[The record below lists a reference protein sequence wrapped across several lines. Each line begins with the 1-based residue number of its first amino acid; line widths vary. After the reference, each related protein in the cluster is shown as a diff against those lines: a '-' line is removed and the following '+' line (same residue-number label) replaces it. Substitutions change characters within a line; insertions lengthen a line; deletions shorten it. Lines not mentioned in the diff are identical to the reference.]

1 MKVLYKDEFE
11 NLSVME
17 VSKAAYVEEDE
28 VLALNGPEDDI
39 AVKASQKEAEKVIR
53 ELYET
58 DKADATAYEYCEID
72 VEFDDDDDDD
82 DYDDDEFD
90 AMLDRIL
97 EDSEKNGVLR
107 FK

>member
-1 MKVLYKDEFE
+1 MKVLYRDELE

-17 VSKAAYVEEDE
+17 VTKAAYDEEAE
-28 VLALNGPEDDI
+28 VLGICGPEEDI
-39 AVKASQKEAEKVIR
+39 AVRMSKKDAERIVR

-58 DKADATAYEYCEID
+58 DRADVTAYEVCELEF
-72 VEFDDDDDDD
+72 EFDDDDDDE
-82 DYDDDEFD
+82 YDDDDFD

-97 EDSEKNGVLR
+97 DDSEKNGVLR

>member
-1 MKVLYKDEFE
+1 M
-11 NLSVME
+11 
-17 VSKAAYVEEDE
+17 
-28 VLALNGPEDDI
+28 
-39 AVKASQKEAEKVIR
+39 
-53 ELYET
+53 
-58 DKADATAYEYCEID
+58 TAYEYCEID
-72 VEFDDDDDDD
+72 MEFDDDDDDD

>member
-1 MKVLYKDEFE
+1 MKVLYKDEMD

-17 VSKAAYVEEDE
+17 ASQATYDNEEEVLQLCGPEED
-28 VLALNGPEDDI
+28 I
-39 AVKASQKEAEKVIR
+39 SVKASMKEAEKIVR

-58 DKADATAYEYCEID
+58 DRADVTAYEFCEM
-72 VEFDDDDDDD
+72 EYEYDDDDDDD
-82 DYDDDEFD
+82 EYEDDDFD

-97 EDSEKNGVLR
+97 DDPERNGILR

>member
-1 MKVLYKDEFE
+1 MKVLYKDEFK

-17 VSKAAYVEEDE
+17 VSRAAYVEEDE
-28 VLALNGPEDDI
+28 MLALNGPEEDI
-39 AVKASQKEAEKVIR
+39 AVKASRKEAEKVIR
-53 ELYET
+53 ELYEAG
-58 DKADATAYEYCEID
+58 KADVTAYEYCEID
-72 VEFDDDDDDD
+72 MEFDDDDDD